1 MRTLIVEDD
10 FTSRL
15 ILQEVLKDYGTVH
28 VAVNGIEAVEAMR
41 QAMLTGEH
49 YDLICMDIM
58 MPEMDG
64 HSALKQIREMERT
77 AGISGRDRAK
87 IAMTTALADADNV
100 TKAINEHCDGYLV
113 KPFNKALILEHLR
126 KFGMIK

>member
-15 ILQEVLKDYGTVH
+15 ILQTVLKDYGTVH
-28 VAVNGIEAVEAMR
+28 VAVNGIEAIEAMR

-49 YDLICMDIM
+49 YDIICMDIM

-64 HSALKQIREMERT
+64 QTALKQIRDMERQ
-77 AGISGRDRAK
+77 AGISGNDRVR
-87 IAMTTALADADNV
+87 IVMTTALADSDNV
-100 TKAINEHCDGYLV
+100 TMAIREHCDGYLV
-113 KPFNKALILEHLR
+113 KPFNKALILDHLR
-126 KFGMIK
+126 KFGVLK